1 MTVRFFL
8 TLLIG
13 AVIASS
19 AAAQGKAPRDTGTP
33 NAMQGFSKNK
43 GQPVNIEAERLEV
56 HDKDKTAT
64 FTGKVVVTQ
73 GDTIMRCKTLTVF
86 YVGQPGKDDAAKPVA
101 KDANGS
107 DQKIK
112 KLEARGDV
120 VVNQNDQIATGEM
133 AIFDMDTNMVTMT
146 GGTSGVVLTQ
156 GQNVLRGTKLVVDMT
171 TGFSRVES
179 GSGNGGRVQGLFVPS
194 GNSQN
199 SPGPGKPDSKQ
210 R

>member
-1 MTVRFFL
+1 MTMRIL
-8 TLLIG
+8 LALLIG
-13 AVIASS
+13 AALASS
-19 AAAQGKAPRDTGTP
+19 AAAQGKPRDTGTP

-64 FTGKVVVTQ
+64 FSGKVVVTQ
-73 GDTIMRCKTLTVF
+73 GDTTMRCKTLTVF

-101 KDANGS
+101 KSTGGS
-107 DQKIK
+107 EQKIK

-120 VVNQNDQIATGEM
+120 VVNQNDQIATGDM

-171 TGFSRVES
+171 TGYSRVEA
-179 GSGNGGRVQGLFVPS
+179 GSGNNGRVQGLFVPS
-194 GNSQN
+194 GGGQN
-199 SPGPGKPDSKQ
+199 GSLPGKPNNKQ